1 MKRAQD
7 LMLSVGVR
15 EQCYSSL
22 ILMRAND
29 RSVVFE
35 LPFEEGF
42 LGFHLEELGEDL
54 FGVGLTN
61 MN

>member
-1 MKRAQD
+1 
-7 LMLSVGVR
+7 MLSVGVR

-54 FGVGLTN
+54 YGVGLTN